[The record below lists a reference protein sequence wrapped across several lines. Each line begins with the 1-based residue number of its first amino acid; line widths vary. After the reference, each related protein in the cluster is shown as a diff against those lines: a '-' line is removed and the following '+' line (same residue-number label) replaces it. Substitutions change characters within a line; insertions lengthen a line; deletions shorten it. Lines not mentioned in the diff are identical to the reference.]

1 MKVERIGIDLE
12 VALPAALSIALKKG
26 WIFRIPFSLVN
37 EALPVD
43 GILVRTPCKV
53 LFLSQDFV
61 GTLSDSSFLSRK
73 RSRALMLDSVLGVS

>member
-12 VALPAALSIALKKG
+12 VTLPAALSIALKKG
-26 WIFRIPFSLVN
+26 RGFRIPFSLVN

-53 LFLSQDFV
+53 LFLSHDFV
-61 GTLSDSSFLSRK
+61 GTLSDSSSLSRK
-73 RSRALMLDSVLGVS
+73 RFCALMLDSVLGVS